1 MKNVKILMPKIYAE
15 KHDEYLML
23 SLTRNNAEISNK
35 KKIFNGLHSSGY
47 IFPFCIYIKV
57 NNF

>member
-23 SLTRNNAEISNK
+23 SLTKKNA
-35 KKIFNGLHSSGY
+35 
-47 IFPFCIYIKV
+47 
-57 NNF
+57 